1 MKNSQETE
9 KAVEIGNQTQVIDKN
24 LSFDGYKRIALYVLL
39 SKGAKGGFSA
49 IAVGLLTTVLGMIPI
64 PGTDNA
70 NADELPDSLN
80 LEPTDKVTQETQ
92 TKSVRSSSSKD
103 EGLSGVTLRRSP
115 QEKLDAAL
123 VHQYHSD
130 AIAPSTAKKAI
141 ALPSIT
147 ANLETTQP
155 IAETAP
161 EQQKHTPIDST
172 SDSESQPPL
181 TPSVPGAS
189 FTNKLRNFFHLE
201 SKSTAQ
207 NITNTNSL
215 ETRDNPQKTSN
226 TQTNNLTPNLPIPDT
241 GTVSQNNA
249 PPVNSEGSLAQG
261 EVRILTPK
269 TGVITL
275 RSTNLVVQYNPGSQI
290 QVSVNQKPL
299 DPSTTTQQQRDEA
312 KNTLTQVWYN
322 IPLKKGKNTITVQA
336 GNGTPASIELRV
348 EETAARKIEITP
360 EGNPRVPAD
369 GRSIM
374 TLKGRITDEN
384 GQLIT
389 EDVVVTLTSTSGKFV
404 GADRDKDRPGF
415 QVLATA
421 GQFTAQL
428 QSTVEAQ
435 KVRIR
440 AATDLTLENSQ
451 KLPAPRRSVSEDVGP
466 VEGRNIDG
474 STPLSNSQ
482 STNPQSTLS
491 QNALPSTEIQSTNQQ
506 PTPSGNPGRITV
518 QPSSLES
525 STLIEAYTQVEFITN
540 LRPSLVSGSV
550 SLRIGPGGT
559 NFWGSRRDFLN
570 PDTIDDGTEFNLT
583 GAVFATGK
591 VGEWLFTGAYNSER
605 PLNETCDGIT
615 RLFRGSQF
623 CEQQYPV
630 YGDSSTVDYLT
641 PSTDSVYL
649 RFERSSPVPGAEPD
663 YVMWGD
669 YSTQEFARSSQLFT
683 ATTRQLHGFKGN
695 YNLGNLQFTALYSR
709 DVQAFQRDTIQPN
722 GTSGY
727 YFLSRRL
734 LVPGSENVF
743 LETEENNRP
752 GTVIDRKPLTR
763 GADYEIDYDRGT
775 LMFRRPILATE
786 FDPFNTLGSEVADGS
801 TLLVHRIV
809 VTYQHENAEGDD
821 AKIYAGR
828 LQYNFSQAFNLE
840 SWIAASYLREDQGA
854 QDFELFGADFRVPLG
869 EDGQI
874 IGEYAHS
881 RNFGSFRGGSSGS
894 AYRIEANGTIVPNL
908 IGRAYWR
915 SLEEGFTNNATT
927 SFTPGQTRYGAA
939 LSYKLGS
946 STNLQVGYDHEVN
959 FGISPGRLTD
969 FYDPFNPGTSL
980 VDPGDE
986 ATAGARVDNSLTTI
1000 RAGIQQKIG
1009 AATLGVDYVN
1019 RSRDDRVSDVFTG
1032 DASQIVSRLSYPFTD
1047 SLTFRAQNELNL
1059 GSSDPLYPNRTTFGL
1074 DWKAYPGVTVRL
1086 AHQFFD
1092 GGLLNSNSIT
1102 SLDTILEHQLGE
1114 NTTLRGRYSVI
1125 SAFNG
1130 VTGQGAVGLNHRWIV
1145 APGLR
1150 VNLGYEHTFSNTSIV
1165 TAAGDRF
1172 AQPYA
1177 VGQSAS
1183 ALGLFGGDVAS
1194 VGIEYTDNPNFKAS
1208 ARIEHRFGSGNNN
1221 TVLSAAAA
1229 GKLSPAL
1236 TALARFEQANFSN
1249 QLIEGLGNS
1258 STLRVGL
1265 AYRDPNSDRWNALLR
1280 YEHRVNPYTIPEDS
1294 ELDDGTL
1301 SNEHVFAMETIFA
1314 PSWRWEFYGKGALRY
1329 SSTSTAVDDYSA
1341 TTFLS
1346 QLRASYRL
1354 GYRMDLAVEGR
1365 WIGQSKPDGLSSY
1378 NEFGVAVETGYYL
1391 TPDLRL
1397 AVGYSFG
1404 SVDDR
1409 DFTGY
1414 RSKGGPYFSLIF
1426 KVNELFG
1433 GFGRQRVVPPQQQES
1448 QVKPVANQEKPAEP
1462 GAVNP
1467 RNPGDL

>member
-1 MKNSQETE
+1 M
-9 KAVEIGNQTQVIDKN
+9 
-24 LSFDGYKRIALYVLL
+24 
-39 SKGAKGGFSA
+39 
-49 IAVGLLTTVLGMIPI
+49 
-64 PGTDNA
+64 
-70 NADELPDSLN
+70 
-80 LEPTDKVTQETQ
+80 
-92 TKSVRSSSSKD
+92 
-103 EGLSGVTLRRSP
+103 
-115 QEKLDAAL
+115 
-123 VHQYHSD
+123 
-130 AIAPSTAKKAI
+130 
-141 ALPSIT
+141 
-147 ANLETTQP
+147 
-155 IAETAP
+155 
-161 EQQKHTPIDST
+161 
-172 SDSESQPPL
+172 
-181 TPSVPGAS
+181 
-189 FTNKLRNFFHLE
+189 
-201 SKSTAQ
+201 
-207 NITNTNSL
+207 
-215 ETRDNPQKTSN
+215 
-226 TQTNNLTPNLPIPDT
+226 
-241 GTVSQNNA
+241 
-249 PPVNSEGSLAQG
+249 
-261 EVRILTPK
+261 
-269 TGVITL
+269 
-275 RSTNLVVQYNPGSQI
+275 
-290 QVSVNQKPL
+290 
-299 DPSTTTQQQRDEA
+299 
-312 KNTLTQVWYN
+312 
-322 IPLKKGKNTITVQA
+322 
-336 GNGTPASIELRV
+336 
-348 EETAARKIEITP
+348 
-360 EGNPRVPAD
+360 
-369 GRSIM
+369 
-374 TLKGRITDEN
+374 
-384 GQLIT
+384 
-389 EDVVVTLTSTSGKFV
+389 
-404 GADRDKDRPGF
+404 
-415 QVLATA
+415 
-421 GQFTAQL
+421 
-428 QSTVEAQ
+428 
-435 KVRIR
+435 
-440 AATDLTLENSQ
+440 
-451 KLPAPRRSVSEDVGP
+451 
-466 VEGRNIDG
+466 
-474 STPLSNSQ
+474 
-482 STNPQSTLS
+482 
-491 QNALPSTEIQSTNQQ
+491 
-506 PTPSGNPGRITV
+506 
-518 QPSSLES
+518 
-525 STLIEAYTQVEFITN
+525 
-540 LRPSLVSGSV
+540 
-550 SLRIGPGGT
+550 
-559 NFWGSRRDFLN
+559 
-570 PDTIDDGTEFNLT
+570 
-583 GAVFATGK
+583 
-591 VGEWLFTGAYNSER
+591 
-605 PLNETCDGIT
+605 
-615 RLFRGSQF
+615 
-623 CEQQYPV
+623 
-630 YGDSSTVDYLT
+630 
-641 PSTDSVYL
+641 
-649 RFERSSPVPGAEPD
+649 
-663 YVMWGD
+663 
-669 YSTQEFARSSQLFT
+669 
-683 ATTRQLHGFKGN
+683 
-695 YNLGNLQFTALYSR
+695 
-709 DVQAFQRDTIQPN
+709 
-722 GTSGY
+722 
-727 YFLSRRL
+727 
-734 LVPGSENVF
+734 
-743 LETEENNRP
+743 
-752 GTVIDRKPLTR
+752 
-763 GADYEIDYDRGT
+763 
-775 LMFRRPILATE
+775 
-786 FDPFNTLGSEVADGS
+786 
-801 TLLVHRIV
+801 
-809 VTYQHENAEGDD
+809 
-821 AKIYAGR
+821 
-828 LQYNFSQAFNLE
+828 
-840 SWIAASYLREDQGA
+840 
-854 QDFELFGADFRVPLG
+854 
-869 EDGQI
+869 
-874 IGEYAHS
+874 
-881 RNFGSFRGGSSGS
+881 
-894 AYRIEANGTIVPNL
+894 
-908 IGRAYWR
+908 
-915 SLEEGFTNNATT
+915 
-927 SFTPGQTRYGAA
+927 
-939 LSYKLGS
+939 
-946 STNLQVGYDHEVN
+946 
-959 FGISPGRLTD
+959 
-969 FYDPFNPGTSL
+969 
-980 VDPGDE
+980 
-986 ATAGARVDNSLTTI
+986 DNSLTTI